1 MKIRRGEM
9 KVLIQSLGE
18 VPATIEFALEEEK
31 PDITYIICSDYQ
43 LKEVARGAKYETSN
57 ETVITKV
64 AKKTGTKVVFK
75 LCDTLE
81 PKSISKAIGEVIEQI
96 KPSDDVTI
104 NYTGGTAG
112 VKLILGATAVVLS
125 RILPIRIIYSV
136 KYKGGIQIFKDQTK
150 ELREIFQQ
158 LYNFF

>member
-1 MKIRRGEM
+1 M

-18 VPATIEFALEEEK
+18 VPATIEFALEEER
-31 PDITYIICSDYQ
+31 PDITYVICSDYQ
-43 LKEVARGAKYETSN
+43 LKNIAKVANYKISN
-57 ETVITKV
+57 EAVIKEA

-75 LCDTLE
+75 LCNTLE
-81 PKSISKAIGEVIEQI
+81 PKSISKAISEVIEQI
-96 KPSDDVTI
+96 KPGDDVTI

-112 VKLILGATAVVLS
+112 VKLLLGATAVVLS

-136 KYKGGIQIFKDQTK
+136 KYKGGIEIFKDQTE

>member
-1 MKIRRGEM
+1 L

-18 VPATIEFALEEEK
+18 VPATIEFALEEER
-31 PDITYIICSDYQ
+31 PDITYVICSDYQ
-43 LKEVARGAKYETSN
+43 LKNIAKVANYKISN
-57 ETVITKV
+57 EAVIKEA

-75 LCDTLE
+75 LCNTLE
-81 PKSISKAIGEVIEQI
+81 PKSISKAISEVIEQI
-96 KPSDDVTI
+96 KPGDHVTI

-112 VKLILGATAVVLS
+112 VKLLLGATAVVLS
-125 RILPIRIIYSV
+125 KILPIRIIYSV
-136 KYKGGIQIFKDQTK
+136 KYKGGIEIFKDQTE

>member
-1 MKIRRGEM
+1 L

-18 VPATIEFALEEEK
+18 VPATIEFALEEER
-31 PDITYIICSDYQ
+31 PDITYVICSDYQ
-43 LKEVARGAKYETSN
+43 LKNIAKVANYKISN
-57 ETVITKV
+57 EAAIKEA

-75 LCDTLE
+75 LCNTLE
-81 PKSISKAIGEVIEQI
+81 PKSISKAISEVIEQI
-96 KPSDDVTI
+96 KPGDHVTI

-112 VKLILGATAVVLS
+112 VKLLLGATAVVLS

-136 KYKGGIQIFKDQTK
+136 KYKGGIEVFKDQTE

>member
-1 MKIRRGEM
+1 VKL

-18 VPATIEFALEEEK
+18 VPATIEFALEEER

-43 LKEVARGAKYETSN
+43 LKSIAKAADYKKSN
-57 ETVITKV
+57 EAVIKEA
-64 AKKTGTKVVFK
+64 AKKTGAKVEFK

-96 KPSDDVTI
+96 KPGDDVTI

-112 VKLILGATAVVLS
+112 VKLLLGATAVVLS

-136 KYKGGIQIFKDQTK
+136 KYKGGIEVFKDQTE
-150 ELREIFQQ
+150 ELREIFKQ
-158 LYNFF
+158 LYDFF

>member
-1 MKIRRGEM
+1 L

-18 VPATIEFALEEEK
+18 VPATIEFALEEER
-31 PDITYIICSDYQ
+31 PDITYVICSDYQ
-43 LKEVARGAKYETSN
+43 LKNIAKVANYKISN
-57 ETVITKV
+57 EAAIKEA

-75 LCDTLE
+75 LCNTLE
-81 PKSISKAIGEVIEQI
+81 PKSISKAISEVIEQI
-96 KPSDDVTI
+96 KPGDHVTI

-112 VKLILGATAVVLS
+112 VKLLLGATAVVLS

-136 KYKGGIQIFKDQTK
+136 KYKGGIEIFKDQTE